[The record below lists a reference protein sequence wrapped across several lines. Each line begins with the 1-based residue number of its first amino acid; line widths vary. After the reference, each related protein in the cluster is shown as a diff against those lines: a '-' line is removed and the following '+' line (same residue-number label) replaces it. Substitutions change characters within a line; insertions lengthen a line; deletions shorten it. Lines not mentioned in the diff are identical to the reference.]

1 MTGRVKVSRLK
12 SIPHPLDEDR
22 EIADPRRQEAQSL
35 QLANGDAV
43 QAVEDVFAGWSLLQ
57 DRQKVTMLVTTA
69 SEVRDQWAR
78 VRESFLVI
86 GRKLL
91 AIEENLT
98 PDEFEVV
105 RREHG
110 RIFPFSATVGSQLR
124 QVARAVRSGRIPV
137 EQCPHGYSVAYLL
150 ATMSDEE
157 LARAREANL
166 VRPDVTRST
175 VVAFRKALAIE
186 AQEKSPI
193 AAHRIP
199 LTKLRAE
206 LEQMAADRRRMLDN
220 LREMGRRRRAI
231 LAKLSRIGL
240 DAD

>member
-1 MTGRVKVSRLK
+1 MSGRVKASRLNAV
-12 SIPHPLDEDR
+12 PHPLDEER
-22 EIADPRRQEAQSL
+22 EVADPRRQEAQSL
-35 QLANGDAV
+35 QLADGDAV

-57 DRQKVTMLVTTA
+57 DRQKMTMLVTTA

-91 AIEENLT
+91 ALEENLS
-98 PDEFEVV
+98 PDEFEIL

-124 QVARAVRSGRIPV
+124 QVARAVRAGRIPL

-175 VVAFRKALAIE
+175 VVAFRKALALE
-186 AQEKSPI
+186 AQANSPI

-199 LTKLRAE
+199 LTKLQAE
-206 LEQMAADRRRMLDN
+206 LEQMAADRRRMLEK
-220 LREMGRRRRAI
+220 LREMGQRRREI
-231 LAKLSRIGL
+231 LEKLHKIGL
-240 DAD
+240 DA